1 MRTLRRYLGREIF
14 AAVALMLLAF
24 LALFA
29 FFDLIQELDDV
40 GRASGYRLKH
50 ALIFV
55 LLSLPSRAYE
65 VFPIAALIGT
75 LFALT
80 QLARNSEITVMRASG
95 LSTPGAVV
103 ILAQIGL
110 VFAAL
115 TFVLGEFV
123 APPLERV
130 AQKWRMK
137 STNSSLPQE
146 LRSGFWVR
154 DGRLF
159 VNAERILPDRG
170 TLEGVRIFEFD
181 EHSRLIALSEAAS
194 GEYSS
199 RRGWRLVAVQQ
210 TRFWADKTELV
221 HLPELQW
228 KSELTPE
235 MMSVVMVVPERMALR
250 SLWPYIRHLKENNQ
264 KTGRHEV
271 ALWKKLAYP
280 FASIVMMCLALPFA
294 LAHHRSGA
302 VGAKV
307 LLGVLIGMG
316 FHLLNGL
323 FTNLGIINDWPPALS
338 ALGPSLLFLLLTA
351 FMLWLAERR

>member
-1 MRTLRRYLGREIF
+1 MKTLRRYLGREIL
-14 AAVALMLLAF
+14 AATALILLAF
-24 LALFA
+24 LLLFA
-29 FFDLIQELDDV
+29 FFDLIQELDDI
-40 GRASGYRLKH
+40 GRAAGYSLKH

-80 QLARNSEITVMRASG
+80 QLARNSEITVMRTSG
-95 LSTPGAVV
+95 LSTRKAVTL
-103 ILAQIGL
+103 LAQIGL
-110 VFAAL
+110 VFAVA

-154 DGRLF
+154 DGKLF

-170 TLEGVRIFEFD
+170 TLEGVQIYEFD
-181 EHSRLIALSEAAS
+181 DHSRLVALSEAAS
-194 GEYSS
+194 GEYDAKK
-199 RRGWRLVAVQQ
+199 GWRLVDVQQ
-210 TRFWADKTELV
+210 TRFLDARTELV
-221 HLPELQW
+221 HLPELAW
-228 KSELTPE
+228 RSELTPE

-271 ALWKKLAYP
+271 ALWKKLVYP
-280 FASIVMMCLALPFA
+280 FASIVMMCLALPFSMS
-294 LAHHRSGA
+294 HHRNGA

-307 LLGVLIGMG
+307 LLGVLIGMS

-323 FTNLGIINDWPPALS
+323 FTNLGILNDWPPAFS
-338 ALGPSLLFLLLTA
+338 ALGPSALFLMLTA
-351 FMLWLAERR
+351 LMLWWSERR